1 MKPAQAASVAGAD
14 AVEAVARG
22 VSAKHRAISS
32 RLQGKCRK
40 GLGHSSL
47 PRRFRHRKRRL
58 RADNVH
64 LSHL

>member
-14 AVEAVARG
+14 VAEAAARL
-22 VSAKHRAISS
+22 VSVKHRAISS
-32 RLQGKCRK
+32 RLQGKYRK
-40 GLGHSSL
+40 GLAHSSL
-47 PRRFRHRKRRL
+47 PRQFRHRKRL